1 MSSKDLL
8 NQAYA
13 RQLILM
19 MDIKFASDV
28 FIERDQM
35 KNNLSI
41 DHLFMI
47 PREVKY
53 NDYIEQGYDEWLKKN
68 QNKQQ

>member
-1 MSSKDLL
+1 
-8 NQAYA
+8 
-13 RQLILM
+13 M

-35 KNNLSI
+35 KNKLSI
-41 DHLFMI
+41 DHLFLI

-53 NDYIEQGYDEWLKKN
+53 DDYINQGYDEWVKQHENKKN
-68 QNKQQ
+68 

>member
-1 MSSKDLL
+1 
-8 NQAYA
+8 
-13 RQLILM
+13 

-35 KNNLSI
+35 KNNLNI

-68 QNKQQ
+68 QNK